1 MDQLASANARPAL
14 EIWFEFGSNYSY
26 LSVMR
31 VEDLSSKWD
40 IPIVWKPFLL
50 GPIFRK
56 FGWESSPFV
65 LQPQKGEYMWID
77 MARQAKK
84 YGLGFKKP
92 TDFPRLATLPMRVA
106 VLCATQPWMG
116 RFCKAV
122 MRQNWVDDV
131 DINTPPMVRKALS
144 GLVPDPD
151 SVIVQ
156 AQHES
161 AKRLL
166 RDQTDEAA
174 RRGIFGGPTFF
185 VGDQMFW
192 GNDRLDDA
200 FALASELANGPRTAS
215 PLQHGD
221 NTESM

>member
-1 MDQLASANARPAL
+1 MNQLASANARPAL

-31 VEDLSSKWD
+31 VEDLSLKWD
-40 IPIVWKPFLL
+40 VPIVWKPFLL

-65 LQPQKGEYMWID
+65 LQAQKGAYMWID

-84 YGLGFKKP
+84 YGLDFRKP

-106 VLCATQPWMG
+106 TLGATQPWMG

-131 DINTPPMVRKALS
+131 DINTPPMVHKALS
-144 GLVPDPD
+144 GLVPDPETL
-151 SVIVQ
+151 IMHAQQ
-156 AQHES
+156 AN
-161 AKRLL
+161 AKQLL
-166 RDQTDEAA
+166 RDQTEEAA

-185 VGDQMFW
+185 VGDEMFW

-200 FALASELANGPRTAS
+200 FALASDLANGSQRES
-215 PLQHGD
+215 PFQHGD
-221 NTESM
+221 KTDSM

>member
-1 MDQLASANARPAL
+1 MNQPANASAKPSL

-31 VEDLSSKWD
+31 VEDLSLKWQV
-40 IPIVWKPFLL
+40 PIAWKPFLL
-50 GPIFRK
+50 GPIFRNS
-56 FGWESSPFV
+56 GWNTSPFI
-65 LQPQKGEYMWID
+65 LQSRKGEYMWID

-84 YGLGFKKP
+84 YGLDFKKP
-92 TDFPRLATLPMRVA
+92 ADFPRLAVLPMRVA
-106 VLCATQPWMG
+106 ILGAGQPWIG
-116 RFCKAV
+116 AFCKAV

-131 DINTPPMVRKALS
+131 DINTAPMVRTALC

-151 SVIVQ
+151 KIIAQ
-156 AQHES
+156 AQADW

-200 FALASELANGPRTAS
+200 FEFASDHAPKPGTR
-215 PLQHGD
+215 
-221 NTESM
+221 